1 MGLRMMMK
9 GCCVNVFFYNTF
21 YENIRR
27 GWRVE
32 DWELG
37 THSGEIF
44 LRFFCND
51 KIKNILTHSSI
62 L

>member
-27 GWRVE
+27 GWRTE
-32 DWELG
+32 GNWEL
-37 THSGEIF
+37 TQERS
-44 LRFFCND
+44 FFAFFVT
-51 KIKNILTHSSI
+51 IK
-62 L
+62 